1 MTRRTAYVAGPAS
14 MLLAV
19 AVLTAPAGASAP
31 PPLAAPQHACSGPF
45 CVDFDLLTM
54 DAQAPA
60 QATTAAG
67 QPTNLQLRVT
77 NSSPTV
83 GSEKT
88 TWLAKVSAVL
98 GSSSTKAFTIADPA
112 SLPLGAYVAGT
123 AATAGSCAP
132 GMDGSGYAAS
142 CPAGSGSGHV
152 ELNPAIPGPAVI
164 KPATFGITSV
174 TTGVGGALT
183 ANVSVYI
190 PDVTLL
196 GVPLTTTA
204 PITYAAATS
213 SAGPTFTLD
222 TRATL
227 TPLPL
232 YTASDFSMNTIALN
246 FNGLVTEAAAGA
258 VAPPVAFA
266 RQSLQCTSVGST
278 LAANARGPSTVAAP
292 FTQTITGCPS
302 AAGLVSVA
310 PDPTNPKAITFTMKQ
325 PTAAVPGRTA
335 SLEYV
340 FGDGAKATAGATTT
354 HTYSVA
360 NPVVA
365 LITVVDSAGA
375 RSAAL
380 QVKIGASALRGKQV
394 EGNLVTGSVT
404 DQATDKGLGGE
415 DVAAYRCSTR
425 TTPIAQCDEVGTA
438 VTKASGSYRLKI
450 PEVKKK
456 GFVLVVHGGT
466 ATTSASTQARFGSK
480 RSIDVLPQPDVTLK
494 VSAKQVRPGGSV
506 RLSGK
511 VEPGKKGKTV
521 RLQGFIGG
529 KWRSIGKTT
538 ISQQGRYSLT
548 YVVRAPGT
556 KVKVRALV
564 DGTAKTLQA
573 TSPVRKI
580 KILR

>member
-14 MLLAV
+14 LLLAV

-31 PPLAAPQHACSGPF
+31 PSLAAPQHACSGAF

-67 QPTNLQLRVT
+67 QPTNLQLRFTDTSAAVA
-77 NSSPTV
+77 SD
-83 GSEKT
+83 KT

-98 GSSSTKAFTIADPA
+98 GTSSTKAITLTDPA
-112 SLPLGAYVAGT
+112 SLPTGAYVAGT
-123 AATAGSCAP
+123 AATAGTCAP
-132 GMDGSGYAAS
+132 GLDGSGYAAS

-152 ELNPAIPGPAVI
+152 DVDGQAAPS
-164 KPATFGITSV
+164 PATYGISSV
-174 TTGVGGALT
+174 TSGPGGALT
-183 ANVSVYI
+183 AHISVFV
-190 PDVTLL
+190 PGLTVL
-196 GVPLTTTA
+196 PLTTTA
-204 PITYAAATS
+204 PITYAAATAN
-213 SAGPTFTLD
+213 AGPS
-222 TRATL
+222 L
-227 TPLPL
+227 TMDVRLAAGPVGPDLEG
-232 YTASDFSMNTIALN
+232 DFSINTLALN
-246 FNGLVTEAAAGA
+246 LNGLVTEAAAGA
-258 VAPPVAFA
+258 VNPPATFA
-266 RQSLQCTSVGST
+266 RQPLTCVTVPSSLS
-278 LAANARGPSTVAAP
+278 ANARGPAAVAAP
-292 FTQTITGCPS
+292 FTQTITGCPT
-302 AAGLVSVA
+302 APGLVSVA

-365 LITVVDSAGA
+365 LVTVVDSAGA
-375 RSAAL
+375 RSGAL

-404 DQATDKGLGGE
+404 DQDTGKGLGGE
-415 DVAAYRCSTR
+415 DVAAYRCTTR
-425 TTPIAQCDEVGTA
+425 NTPIAQCDEVGAA
-438 VTKASGSYRLKI
+438 VTKASGNYRLKI

-494 VSAKQVRPGGSV
+494 VSSKQVRPGGSV

-521 RLQGFIGG
+521 RLQGFVGG

-538 ISQQGRYSLT
+538 ISQQGRYSMT

-556 KVKVRALV
+556 KVKVRAVV